1 MAGKCE
7 NTTEHS
13 LSTMNTF
20 REDYNGRDR
29 PWRPSDE
36 IKEEWRRRRSD
47 NTSLRNSQEEK
58 RGKNIG
64 RMDRPQHLVCV
75 DDSKEAKRAVKFALK
90 NVPSNHKLVLLN
102 GSYQPHVGGYYE
114 PTELSEERRQSIM
127 KICKKKGFDCSFK
140 TFDYTS
146 NRDFGDSVCT
156 LASRIGAQS
165 VIIGKREDV
174 SDTRRNILGSASQ
187 SVLSSCGVPV
197 TVVQSKA
204 HASF

>member
-1 MAGKCE
+1 MGWSVAKSGPLSGSMSKNVRPFISPSRPYKE
-7 NTTEHS
+7 GIAILLGTHTTEHS

-127 KICKKKGFDCSFK
+127 KICKKKG
-140 TFDYTS
+140 
-146 NRDFGDSVCT
+146 
-156 LASRIGAQS
+156 
-165 VIIGKREDV
+165 VINPLCPHTPPQQR
-174 SDTRRNILGSASQ
+174 
-187 SVLSSCGVPV
+187 
-197 TVVQSKA
+197 
-204 HASF
+204 